1 MQHFLLQTSMLSR
14 LCAPLCNA
22 VTGGKDSAEQLEA
35 VARAGLFLEAM
46 EGPGGWY
53 RYHALFAEAMRR
65 EASRR
70 LGEEVLRAYA
80 LRASS
85 WYEQEEWLPEAIEAR
100 SEERRVGKECRS
112 RWSPYH

>member
-1 MQHFLLQTSMLSR
+1 MQHFLLHTSILSS

-46 EGPGGWY
+46 VGPGGWY

-85 WYEQEEWLPEAIEAR
+85 WYDQENCLPEALEAPCLPHAL
-100 SEERRVGKECRS
+100 KQ
-112 RWSPYH
+112 